1 MSNNFFYSRIAQFPL
16 KPCKK
21 VITNS
26 FILIKTNLSNFLMLK
41 QIGRLK
47 IQVTRGAQCNTNH
60 SKRQRVRATEKLLQN
75 MHQIQAHYL
84 AKYPDK
90 VHPFNSNLTRIA
102 EVSNVPNCSFYYKFS
117 KIDFKGDP
125 ISESAARFFVII
137 LKFILTSIFGIKIH
151 GKNSLKPKKF
161 HFQRPILN
169 NHHIFK

>member
-1 MSNNFFYSRIAQFPL
+1 MSNNSFTPEFVQFPL

-41 QIGRLK
+41 LIGRLK

-75 MHQIQAHYL
+75 MPQIQGHYL

-90 VHPFNSNLTRIA
+90 VHPFSSNLTRIA
-102 EVSNVPNCSFYYKFS
+102 EVSNVPNC
-117 KIDFKGDP
+117 
-125 ISESAARFFVII
+125 
-137 LKFILTSIFGIKIH
+137 
-151 GKNSLKPKKF
+151 
-161 HFQRPILN
+161 
-169 NHHIFK
+169 

>member
-26 FILIKTNLSNFLMLK
+26 FILIKTNLSNLLMLK

-90 VHPFNSNLTRIA
+90 VHPFNSNLTQIA
-102 EVSNVPNCSFYYKFS
+102 EVSNFPNCSFYFMSIRSSQFS
-117 KIDFKGDP
+117 
-125 ISESAARFFVII
+125 
-137 LKFILTSIFGIKIH
+137 
-151 GKNSLKPKKF
+151 
-161 HFQRPILN
+161 
-169 NHHIFK
+169 